1 MAESSAKI
9 EATGRL
15 IFEILRLHG
24 RLIGAGDTLVSSLGL
39 TSARWQLLGTIVG
52 GGCALTVSD
61 IARSLGQSRQSVQR
75 LANELVA
82 EGIVQMTPNPGHR
95 RAPLL
100 SLTPQ
105 GAEIYERAEASRLP
119 WTAKLSEALEAYDV
133 DAAAHAL
140 AALRSAL
147 ER

>member
-1 MAESSAKI
+1 MAETPAKI
-9 EATGRL
+9 EETGQL

-24 RLIGAGDTLVSSLGL
+24 RLVGAGDALVSSLGL

-52 GGCALTVSD
+52 GGRALTVSD

-75 LANELVA
+75 LVNELVS
-82 EGIVQMTPNPGHR
+82 EGIVQMAPNPGHR

-100 SLTPQ
+100 SLTRQ

-119 WTAKLSEALEAYDV
+119 WTAKLSEALEAFDIG
-133 DAAAHAL
+133 AAAKTL
-140 AALRSAL
+140 ATLRAAL